1 MPFVVLGGA
10 EHDFTWG
17 VRAVH
22 QEAIDVMTVSGVD
35 LETTLVGRP
44 ALTFAERQQCPS
56 SKGRPDDGQ
65 RFTGHHRVGEVAAL
79 LRRDR

>member
-1 MPFVVLGGA
+1 MPVVLGGV

-35 LETTLVGRP
+35 LETTVHGRP

-56 SKGRPDDGQ
+56 SKGRPMMASV
-65 RFTGHHRVGEVAAL
+65 FNGHHRVGEVAAL
-79 LRRDR
+79 LTP